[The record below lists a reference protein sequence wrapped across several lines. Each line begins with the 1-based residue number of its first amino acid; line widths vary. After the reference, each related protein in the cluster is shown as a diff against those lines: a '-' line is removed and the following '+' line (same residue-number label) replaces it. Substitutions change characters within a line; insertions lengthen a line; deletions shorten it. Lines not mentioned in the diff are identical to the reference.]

1 MSFWNA
7 PNSLHF
13 QYTIIIFYNFD
24 AEFHQFNVL
33 SENSFKKTL
42 EFKVGILGGGLM
54 SSNYYIL
61 WLDGVKNVKD
71 RASIKY
77 IKACFLKE
85 IGIL

>member
-1 MSFWNA
+1 M
-7 PNSLHF
+7 
-13 QYTIIIFYNFD
+13 
-24 AEFHQFNVL
+24 L

-77 IKACFLKE
+77 FKACFLKE